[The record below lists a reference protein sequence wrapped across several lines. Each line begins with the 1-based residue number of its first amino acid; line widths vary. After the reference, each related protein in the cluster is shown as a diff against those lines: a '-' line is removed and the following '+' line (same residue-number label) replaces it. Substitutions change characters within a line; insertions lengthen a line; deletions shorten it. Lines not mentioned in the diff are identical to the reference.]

1 MKITLKTDTI
11 RDILQEAKDYSSIA
25 LDLSFYS
32 LIWNDKRAALE
43 VSNIE
48 KIIDKM
54 WRKLLYK
61 TMLAARSPS
70 QAKYMVSL
78 ANLGVAFDR
87 ISNAAGD
94 IAGVVLQG
102 LSISQA
108 VKNSLLRGE
117 ETVALIKAMKMVRE
131 EISISDIEENVS
143 RIDALIVRRDNDYNI
158 APDPSFVIK
167 KGDILIVRGTLDEIE
182 DLARFLGDNGT
193 LRLVTSIEKTVEEDP
208 LAEQALETYNLAS
221 LMMDLAF
228 HSIFNMDK
236 TAAVEIV
243 NMEEDIDQ
251 MYVDLLSTSY
261 KEYRNK
267 PEYGPAIA
275 ILAKSLES
283 LGDAAKLL
291 ALTVLEGAV
300 HFIVEEAGEESRET
314 VIRVRYEGGEKPLE
328 ELSLSDMGGLV
339 LAVNRSRKWIPLPP
353 DTFLLK
359 EGDELLVKF
368 YILTDETE
376 DKIYSELESKSLKL
390 IED

>member
-1 MKITLKTDTI
+1 MKADTI
-11 RDILQEAKDYSSIA
+11 LDLLQEAKDYSSIA

-43 VSNIE
+43 VSNVE

-54 WRKLLYK
+54 WRRLLYK
-61 TMLAARSPS
+61 IMLAARSPS
-70 QAKYMVSL
+70 QARDMVSL
-78 ANLGVAFDR
+78 GNLGVAFDR

-94 IAGVVLQG
+94 IAGIVLQG
-102 LSISQA
+102 LSVSQA

-117 ETVALIKAMKMVRE
+117 ETVALVKTVKAPKE
-131 EISISDIEENVS
+131 SISISEIEENVS
-143 RIDALIVRRDNDYNI
+143 RIDVLLVKRDREYI
-158 APDPSFVIK
+158 LAPDPSFKVKI
-167 KGDILIVRGTLDEIE
+167 GDLLIVRGTLDEIE
-182 DLARFLGDNGT
+182 DLARFLGDEDT
-193 LRLVTSIEKTVEEDP
+193 VDLVTRIEESEEADP
-208 LAEQALETYNLAS
+208 LADLVLETYNLAS

-228 HSIFNMDK
+228 HSVFNLDK

-243 NMEEDIDQ
+243 NMEEDLDQ
-251 MYVDLLSTSY
+251 MYVDLLATSY
-261 KEYRNK
+261 KEYRDK

-291 ALTVLEGAV
+291 AMTVLEGSV

-314 VIRVRYEGGEKPLE
+314 VIRVQYTNGEKPLE

-339 LAVNRSRKWIPLPP
+339 LAVYRSRKWIPLPP
-353 DTFLLK
+353 ETFLLK

-368 YILTDETE
+368 YILTDEAE
-376 DKIYSELESKSLKL
+376 DKIYKELRSKSLIPL
-390 IED
+390 ED

>member
-1 MKITLKTDTI
+1 LKADTI
-11 RDILQEAKDYSSIA
+11 LDLLQEAKDYSSIA

-43 VSNIE
+43 VSNVE

-54 WRKLLYK
+54 WRRLLYK
-61 TMLAARSPS
+61 IMLAARSPS
-70 QAKYMVSL
+70 QARDMVSL
-78 ANLGVAFDR
+78 GNLGVAFDR

-94 IAGVVLQG
+94 IAGIVLQG
-102 LSISQA
+102 LSVSQA

-117 ETVALIKAMKMVRE
+117 ETVALVKTVKAPKE
-131 EISISDIEENVS
+131 SISISEIEENVS
-143 RIDALIVRRDNDYNI
+143 RIDVLLVKRDREYI
-158 APDPSFVIK
+158 LAPDPSFKVK
-167 KGDILIVRGTLDEIE
+167 VGDLLIVRGTLDEIE
-182 DLARFLGDNGT
+182 DLARFLGDEDT
-193 LRLVTSIEKTVEEDP
+193 VDLVTRIEESEEADP
-208 LAEQALETYNLAS
+208 LADLVLETYNLAS

-228 HSIFNMDK
+228 HSVFNLDK

-243 NMEEDIDQ
+243 NMEEDLDQ
-251 MYVDLLSTSY
+251 MYVDLLATSY
-261 KEYRNK
+261 KEYRDK

-291 ALTVLEGAV
+291 AMTVLEGSV

-314 VIRVRYEGGEKPLE
+314 VIRVQYTNGEKPLE

-339 LAVNRSRKWIPLPP
+339 LAVYRSRKWIPLPP
-353 DTFLLK
+353 ETFLLK

-368 YILTDETE
+368 YILTDEAE
-376 DKIYSELESKSLKL
+376 DKIYKELRSKSLIPL
-390 IED
+390 ED

>member
-1 MKITLKTDTI
+1 MKADTI
-11 RDILQEAKDYSSIA
+11 LDLLQEAKDYSSIA

-43 VSNIE
+43 VSNVE

-54 WRKLLYK
+54 WRRLLYK
-61 TMLAARSPS
+61 IMLAARSPS
-70 QAKYMVSL
+70 QARDMVSL
-78 ANLGVAFDR
+78 GNLGVAFDR

-94 IAGVVLQG
+94 IAGIVLQG
-102 LSISQA
+102 LSVSQA

-117 ETVALIKAMKMVRE
+117 ETVALVKTVKAPKDS
-131 EISISDIEENVS
+131 ISISEIEENVS
-143 RIDALIVRRDNDYNI
+143 RIDVLLVKRDRDYI
-158 APDPSFVIK
+158 LAPDPSFKVK
-167 KGDILIVRGTLDEIE
+167 VSDLLIVRGTLDEIE
-182 DLARFLGDNGT
+182 DLARFLGDEDT
-193 LRLVTSIEKTVEEDP
+193 VDLVTKIEESEEADP
-208 LAEQALETYNLAS
+208 LADLVLETYNLAS

-228 HSIFNMDK
+228 HSVFNLDK

-243 NMEEDIDQ
+243 NMEEDLDQ
-251 MYVDLLSTSY
+251 MYVDLLATSY
-261 KEYRNK
+261 KEYRDK

-291 ALTVLEGAV
+291 AMTVLEGSV

-314 VIRVRYEGGEKPLE
+314 VIRVQYTNGEKPLE

-339 LAVNRSRKWIPLPP
+339 LAVYRSRKWIPLPP
-353 DTFLLK
+353 ETFLLK

-368 YILTDETE
+368 YILTDEAE
-376 DKIYSELESKSLKL
+376 DKIYKELKSKSLIPL
-390 IED
+390 ED

>member
-1 MKITLKTDTI
+1 MKADTI
-11 RDILQEAKDYSSIA
+11 LDLLQEAKDYSSIA

-43 VSNIE
+43 VSNVE

-54 WRKLLYK
+54 WRRLLYK
-61 TMLAARSPS
+61 IMLAARSPS
-70 QAKYMVSL
+70 QARDMVSL
-78 ANLGVAFDR
+78 GNLGVAFDR

-94 IAGVVLQG
+94 IAGIVLQG
-102 LSISQA
+102 LSVSQA

-117 ETVALIKAMKMVRE
+117 ETVALVKTVKAPKE
-131 EISISDIEENVS
+131 SISISEIEENVS
-143 RIDALIVRRDNDYNI
+143 RIDVLLVKRDREYI
-158 APDPSFVIK
+158 LAPDPSFKVK
-167 KGDILIVRGTLDEIE
+167 VGDLLIVRGTLDEIE
-182 DLARFLGDNGT
+182 DLARFLGDEDT
-193 LRLVTSIEKTVEEDP
+193 VDLVTRIEESEEADP
-208 LAEQALETYNLAS
+208 LADLVLETYNLAS

-228 HSIFNMDK
+228 HSVFNLDK

-243 NMEEDIDQ
+243 NMEEDLDQ
-251 MYVDLLSTSY
+251 MYVDLLATSY
-261 KEYRNK
+261 KEYRDK

-291 ALTVLEGAV
+291 AMTVLEGSV

-314 VIRVRYEGGEKPLE
+314 VIRVQYTNGEKPLE

-339 LAVNRSRKWIPLPP
+339 LAVYRSRKWIPLPP
-353 DTFLLK
+353 ETFLLK

-368 YILTDETE
+368 YILTDEAE
-376 DKIYSELESKSLKL
+376 DKIYKELRSKSLIPL
-390 IED
+390 ED

>member
-1 MKITLKTDTI
+1 MKADTI
-11 RDILQEAKDYSSIA
+11 LDLLQEAKDYSSIA

-43 VSNIE
+43 VSNVE

-54 WRKLLYK
+54 WRRLLYK
-61 TMLAARSPS
+61 IMLAARSPS
-70 QAKYMVSL
+70 QARDMVSL
-78 ANLGVAFDR
+78 GNLGVAFDR

-94 IAGVVLQG
+94 IAGIVLQG
-102 LSISQA
+102 LSVSQA

-117 ETVALIKAMKMVRE
+117 ETVALVKTVKAPKDS
-131 EISISDIEENVS
+131 ISISEIEENVS
-143 RIDALIVRRDNDYNI
+143 RIDVLLVKRDREYI
-158 APDPSFVIK
+158 LAPDPSFKVK
-167 KGDILIVRGTLDEIE
+167 VGDLLIVRGTLDEIE
-182 DLARFLGDNGT
+182 DLARFLGDEDT
-193 LRLVTSIEKTVEEDP
+193 VDLVTRIEESEEADP
-208 LAEQALETYNLAS
+208 LADLVLETYNLAS

-228 HSIFNMDK
+228 HSVFNLDK

-243 NMEEDIDQ
+243 NMEEDLDQ
-251 MYVDLLSTSY
+251 MYVDLLATSY
-261 KEYRNK
+261 KEYRDK

-291 ALTVLEGAV
+291 AMTVLEGSV

-314 VIRVRYEGGEKPLE
+314 VIRVQYTNGEKPLE

-339 LAVNRSRKWIPLPP
+339 LAVYRSRKWIPLPP
-353 DTFLLK
+353 ETFLLK

-368 YILTDETE
+368 YILTDEAE
-376 DKIYSELESKSLKL
+376 DKIYKELKSKSLIPL
-390 IED
+390 ED